1 MKGLFM
7 AENEII
13 KINSEKLNRMQVL
26 GRGACSV
33 AYKYGDN
40 QVVKVLNE
48 SGMKLHNEEQ
58 FEQLLRINNDI
69 CAFPQIE
76 LKLMENFKDIQWNML
91 MDNNYKKKWKN

>member
-1 MKGLFM
+1 M

-33 AYKYGDN
+33 VYKYGEN
-40 QVVKVLNE
+40 QVIKVLNE

-69 CAFPQIE
+69 CVFPQIR
-76 LKLMENFKDIQWNML
+76 LKLMEIPRIYNGIC
-91 MDNNYKKKWKN
+91 

>member
-33 AYKYGDN
+33 VYKYGDN

-58 FEQLLRINNDI
+58 FGTITKNN
-69 CAFPQIE
+69 
-76 LKLMENFKDIQWNML
+76 
-91 MDNNYKKKWKN
+91 

>member
-1 MKGLFM
+1 M

-33 AYKYGDN
+33 VYKYGDN

-69 CAFPQIE
+69 CAFPHR
-76 LKLMENFKDIQWNML
+76 LV
-91 MDNNYKKKWKN
+91 